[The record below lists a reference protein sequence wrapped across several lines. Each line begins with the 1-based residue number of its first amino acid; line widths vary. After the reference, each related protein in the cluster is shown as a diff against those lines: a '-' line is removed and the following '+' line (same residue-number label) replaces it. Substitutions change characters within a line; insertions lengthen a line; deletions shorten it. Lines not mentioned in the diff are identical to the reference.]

1 MAYNNS
7 MKIGLFSDSYHPST
21 NGIVVV
27 IDVLYENLTKLGH
40 EVVVVAPR
48 PGLRAKKSLK
58 LPGKKVLWIP
68 AIEGLFFDDY
78 LTSVFS
84 PTRAVKKIEAENLD
98 AVIIFTPAQV
108 GLLGAYVAKKNGIPL
123 IEQYSTDLAGYINK
137 YPSTIVGMFAL
148 SLSAP
153 FALKL
158 KLKDIAYISRAIL
171 KFKKGQDQ
179 SWSSSTVTKIL
190 TVMHN
195 NTDFVI
201 ALSEKLYRQMKK
213 EGVSAKMKVI
223 PTGVNAL
230 PADQKKSEIFRNKHG
245 IGKEDKVI
253 LYAGRLGQE
262 KNLDLL
268 LESFVAIAPRSS
280 KYKLVFVGDFKYRPV
295 LERKAELS
303 GYSDQIIFAGR
314 LPRDQL
320 GYAYGAADI
329 FAFPSLTD
337 TQGLVLN
344 EAAHAGLPI
353 VWCDAQVNGV
363 VKDKINGVLAK
374 DNNLSFSES
383 LLKLLNND
391 SLRKKYGKKSQLL
404 AKNYS
409 EEKMTKELVDNIKS
423 L

>member
-1 MAYNNS
+1 

-21 NGIVVV
+21 NGITVV
-27 IDVLYENLTKLGH
+27 IDVLHDNLKKQGH
-40 EVVVVAPR
+40 DVVIVAPR
-48 PGLRAKKSLK
+48 PGLRAKWSLK
-58 LPGKKVLWIP
+58 IPKKHVLWIP
-68 AIEGLFFDDY
+68 AIEGLFFDEY
-78 LTSVFS
+78 LTSFFS
-84 PTRAVKKIEAENLD
+84 PTRTVKKIEQENLD

-108 GLLGAYVAKKNGIPL
+108 GLLGAYIAKKNDIPL
-123 IEQYSTDLAGYINK
+123 VEQYSTDLSGYISK

-171 KFKKGQDQ
+171 RFKKGNDKT
-179 SWSSSTVTKIL
+179 WSSTTVTKIL

-213 EGVSAKMKVI
+213 DGVRVKMKVV
-223 PTGVNAL
+223 PTGVDAL
-230 PADQKKSEIFRNKHG
+230 PADKDKSIKFRKALG
-245 IGKEDKVI
+245 LRADDKVI
-253 LYAGRLGQE
+253 MYAGRLGQE

-268 LESFVAIAPRSS
+268 IDSFIKIAPKSYS
-280 KYKLVFVGDFKYRPV
+280 YKLVFVGDFKYRSV
-295 LERKAELS
+295 LEAKAKDS
-303 GYSDQIIFAGR
+303 GFSDQIIFAGR
-314 LPRDQL
+314 MPRNQL

-353 VWCDAQVNGV
+353 VWCDQFVNAV
-363 VKDKINGVLAK
+363 VKDKVNGILAK
-374 DNNLSFSES
+374 DNVNSFAAS
-383 LLKLLNND
+383 LLNLLHND
-391 SLRKKYGKKSQLL
+391 DLRRKYGKKSQLL
-404 AKNYS
+404 AKNFS
-409 EEKMTKELVDNIKS
+409 EEKMTKELVSVLKS

>member
-1 MAYNNS
+1 

-27 IDVLYENLTKLGH
+27 IDVLQANLVKLGH
-40 EVVVVAPR
+40 EVVVIAPR
-48 PGLRAKKSLK
+48 PGLRSKKSIN
-58 LPGKKVLWIP
+58 LPGKNVLWIP
-68 AIEGLFFDDY
+68 AIEGLFFDEY

-84 PTRAVKKIEAENLD
+84 PTRTVKKIEAENLD

-108 GLLGAYVAKKNGIPL
+108 GLLGAYIAKKNGIPL
-123 IEQYSTDLAGYINK
+123 VEQYSTDLAGYINQ
-137 YPSTIVGMFAL
+137 YPSTIAGMFAL

-158 KLKDIAYISRAIL
+158 KLKDIASISRAIL
-171 KFKKGQDQ
+171 SFKKSPSK
-179 SWSSSTVTKIL
+179 SWSSKTVTKIL
-190 TVMHN
+190 TIMHN

-201 ALSEKLYRQMKK
+201 ALSEKLYRQMKI
-213 EGVSAKMKVI
+213 EGVTTKMKVI

-230 PADQKKSEIFRNKHG
+230 PSDQFKSDLFRKKLGLS
-245 IGKEDKVI
+245 KEDKVI
-253 LYAGRLGQE
+253 LYAGRLGPE

-268 LESFVAIAPRSS
+268 LDSFIAIAPRSPF
-280 KYKLVFVGDFKYRPV
+280 YKLVFVGDFKYRAA
-295 LERKAELS
+295 LEEKAAQS
-303 GYSDQIIFAGR
+303 GYEKQIVFAGR
-314 LPRDQL
+314 LPRNQL
-320 GYAYGAADI
+320 GYAYEAADI

-353 VWCDAQVNGV
+353 VWCDELVNGV
-363 VKDKINGVLAK
+363 VKDKLNGVLTKENTA
-374 DNNLSFSES
+374 SISAG
-383 LLKLLNND
+383 LLKLLSNE

-409 EEKMTKELVDNIKS
+409 EEKMTKELVNVLK
-423 L
+423 LL